1 MQYWLTQVESAK
13 SAAKPEK
20 PGCMTTPGIPFG
32 MGLLLTKSNYL
43 PYIAD
48 CMNYFLVKRFLFLFL
63 QSEQSMAY

>member
-13 SAAKPEK
+13 SEARPEK

-32 MGLLLTKSNYL
+32 MGFQLTNTKSNNL

-48 CMNYFLVKRFLFLFL
+48 CKNYFC
-63 QSEQSMAY
+63 